1 MIDRLREVLGA
12 VSPHGAP
19 DARELSE
26 LLWLAAHI
34 APAGDEPAA
43 PAPEPAP
50 PVAAAPPP
58 PGPDGL
64 AEPPGPAPEPRAALH
79 HRPATGTAPPAGAAA
94 EVLVPTAP
102 MLSDPL
108 GVQRALRPVKRR
120 VPSRHRRELDED
132 ATAERIA
139 DTRLWTPVLVPESE
153 RWLALTLVVDTGP
166 TMRLWRPLARE
177 LAETLLRQGAFQN
190 VGVAYLTPTGR
201 VSSAP
206 GSPPRAPGTL
216 QDASGRHA
224 VLLLSDC
231 SGPHW
236 WNGRAAP
243 AVRRWAQAGPTAI
256 LQPLAESLWR
266 RTAAPTTPGVAV
278 LPRPGGPNTG
288 LRFTP
293 HDGAPPPGV
302 PVPVL
307 EVAPRWFG
315 AWARLVSGAGPQ
327 PAAIAAL
334 PSGPS
339 GPAPS
344 DRDVPVA
351 ERVRRFLRT
360 ASSDAA
366 ELAAHVAVSVPS
378 LPVMRLIQHGVLGGS
393 DPGRLAEVLLSGLLR
408 PLDDVRYEFV
418 PGAREALLDT
428 LPRPEAQHTRRVLEA
443 VSAEIERRAG
453 AAETF
458 RALLATADGPLTL
471 TADTPHFALL
481 TAPATSAPPA
491 PVPPAPNLLDVLGT
505 PLDDLIGDGWDRPGH
520 PTAVGVDGTGETVRV
535 DLLRDGRDMPHG
547 TIVGRRAE
555 RDRVL
560 RTLLFSLALG
570 HSPATAALAFADFS
584 GGASFVGLGS
594 LPHVVTA
601 VHSMSIDSPLFPRLL
616 TALEAE
622 RARRETLRSRAQS
635 TRDRSPATSPAL
647 VVVIDNVAPLLGAR
661 PELQE
666 PLFRLCEE
674 GPAQGIRFVL
684 CSPDETDLPFLPRW
698 RITVPGPDGGDSAS
712 LTTTGADAAP
722 VTFRPAHI
730 ALTESDPIVARMRE
744 RGPRAP
750 RLPWPDEPAEP
761 AAPSSDAGRPPPR
774 RSSTADDVLALNGAG
789 LEAAFTNAWR
799 LPVSIPRLPNIGH
812 DPDGNGFAAPFL
824 DLASGESGLVVGDN
838 LARQHILRVI
848 ALALAAKH
856 PPSQMTFAFAGLG
869 GHPLGETFSLPH
881 VLYSDEELLG
891 RPHKLQEFIDFLSAE
906 LATRRGHASPED
918 LPHLVLMAD
927 VSLTF
932 PSSRGEVGETL
943 LQAAQRG
950 KALGVKLI
958 LASSTVE
965 NTTIWSRFL
974 PFLDWRIAANRLPP
988 AELRTVLGQA
998 SLSFPDGDAYSV
1010 VTGDAPRRFTPA
1022 RLPSER
1028 GIAAFAEQATD
1039 RTRPAIPLSAEA
1051 KIQRIHEF
1059 LDRVPESTD
1068 RTTIEAFREL
1078 ARLEIGTIEAAE
1090 PDAPRHVMF
1099 EGRHCPEM
1107 RDAARL
1113 YGQMLA
1119 ETGLLEHGHV
1129 TEPSRTAFIGED
1141 AGGGVL
1147 FVRGEDLF
1155 SPATGELMGAAAEA
1169 LTEAVRRGTDPV
1181 VVLCV
1186 EDQRTALLREAPE
1199 LIGHFERSMDFSSA
1213 RFRDRAG
1220 DGDETAGAPASGLPD
1235 VLHASELPEIP
1246 GRRIPIGIA
1255 DRTHEPVL
1263 LDLEADR
1270 HLLISGP
1277 PDTGRAALVRLLIGE
1292 IATRHPAP
1300 ERVVYLLDPNGRLSE
1315 FAAGLEQDVL
1325 GRYGRTPAE
1334 IAEIMGAVRGDIALR
1349 RRLGQGI
1356 DVYLV
1361 MTGRV
1366 PLVATDPLPGLLPSL
1381 EKTGYNGLH
1390 LILNQQE
1397 SPLHAPPDPVAQR
1410 LHELG
1415 APAVLTGSS
1424 GQEARLWGVPRPGGG
1439 RGPRGRATFSRRG
1452 RHRLMQL
1459 AEPD

>member
-34 APAGDEPAA
+34 APAPDEPAA
-43 PAPEPAP
+43 PASGPVPPAVPDPAP
-50 PVAAAPPP
+50 AE
-58 PGPDGL
+58 PDGL
-64 AEPPGPAPEPRAALH
+64 AEPPGPAPEEPRTALH
-79 HRPATGTAPPAGAAA
+79 HRPATGTAPPAGTAA

-120 VPSRHRRELDED
+120 VPSRRRRELDED

-153 RWLALTLVVDTGP
+153 RWLTLTLVVDTGP

-177 LAETLLRQGAFQN
+177 LTEALLRQGAFQN
-190 VGVAYLTPTGR
+190 VGVAYLTATGR

-206 GSPPRAPGTL
+206 GSSPRAPGTL

-293 HDGAPPPGV
+293 LDGAPPPGV

-453 AAETF
+453 GTAETF
-458 RALLATADGPLTL
+458 RALLATADGPLAL

-481 TAPATSAPPA
+481 TTPAPAAPPA
-491 PVPPAPNLLDVLGT
+491 PASPAPHLLDVLGT
-505 PLDDLIGDGWDRPGH
+505 PVDDLIGDDWDRPRH
-520 PTAVGVDGTGETVRV
+520 PTAVGVDGTGGTVWV
-535 DLLRDGRDMPHG
+535 DVLRDGRGTPHG
-547 TIVGRRAE
+547 TIVGPRAE

-570 HSPATAALAFADFS
+570 HSPATATLAFADFS

-616 TALEAE
+616 TALETE
-622 RARRETLRSRAQS
+622 RSRREALR
-635 TRDRSPATSPAL
+635 TRGDEAPAAFPVL
-647 VVVIDNVAPLLGAR
+647 VVVIDNVGPLLGAR
-661 PELQE
+661 PELQD

-674 GPAQGIRFVL
+674 GPSQGIRFVF
-684 CSPDETDLPFLPRW
+684 CSPDETDLPFPPRW
-698 RITVPGPDGGDSAS
+698 RITVPGPEGGGTAS
-712 LTTTGADAAP
+712 LTHDGITP

-730 ALTESDPIVARMRE
+730 PLSDSDPIVERMRR
-744 RGPRAP
+744 RGPRPP
-750 RLPWPDEPAEP
+750 RLPWPDEPAVPP
-761 AAPSSDAGRPPPR
+761 APPAPAQPPSGAGPSSPPR
-774 RSSTADDVLALNGAG
+774 PSAADDVLALNGAG
-789 LEAAFTNAWR
+789 LGAAFTNAWR
-799 LPVSIPRLPNIGH
+799 LPVSVPRPPRIGH
-812 DPDGNGFAAPFL
+812 DPEGNEFAAPSL
-824 DLASGESGLVVGDN
+824 DLAAGGSGLVVGDVH
-838 LARQHILRVI
+838 ARRHVLRVI
-848 ALALAAKH
+848 ALALAVKY

-869 GHPLGETFSLPH
+869 EHPLGDVLPLPH
-881 VLYSDEELLG
+881 VLHSEEELLG
-891 RPHKLQEFIDFLSAE
+891 RPRELQEFIDFLSTE
-906 LATRRGHASPED
+906 LDTRRGHASPEE
-918 LPHLVLMAD
+918 LPHLVVMAD
-927 VSLTF
+927 LSLTF
-932 PSSRGEVGETL
+932 PSGKREVGETL
-943 LQAAQRG
+943 LQLAQRG
-950 KALGVKLI
+950 RTLGVKLI

-965 NTTIWSRFL
+965 NTTIWNRFL
-974 PFLDWRIAANRLPP
+974 PLLDWRIAANRLPP
-988 AELRTVLGQA
+988 AELRTVLGRA
-998 SLSFPDGDAYSV
+998 SLPFPDGDAYFV
-1010 VTGDAPRRFTPA
+1010 ATGDAARRFTPA
-1022 RLPSER
+1022 PLPPER
-1028 GIAAFAEQATD
+1028 AIAAFAEQAAGWA
-1039 RTRPAIPLSAEA
+1039 RPADP
-1051 KIQRIHEF
+1051 
-1059 LDRVPESTD
+1059 
-1068 RTTIEAFREL
+1068 
-1078 ARLEIGTIEAAE
+1078 AA
-1090 PDAPRHVMF
+1090 P
-1099 EGRHCPEM
+1099 
-1107 RDAARL
+1107 
-1113 YGQMLA
+1113 
-1119 ETGLLEHGHV
+1119 
-1129 TEPSRTAFIGED
+1129 
-1141 AGGGVL
+1141 
-1147 FVRGEDLF
+1147 
-1155 SPATGELMGAAAEA
+1155 
-1169 LTEAVRRGTDPV
+1169 
-1181 VVLCV
+1181 
-1186 EDQRTALLREAPE
+1186 EAP
-1199 LIGHFERSMDFSSA
+1199 SS
-1213 RFRDRAG
+1213 D
-1220 DGDETAGAPASGLPD
+1220 LPD
-1235 VLHASELPEIP
+1235 VLRADELPEVP
-1246 GRRIPIGIA
+1246 GHRIPIGIA
-1255 DRTHEPVL
+1255 DRTHKPVL
-1263 LDLEADR
+1263 LDLKADR

-1277 PDTGRAALVRLLIGE
+1277 SDTGRAALVRHLIRE
-1292 IATRHPAP
+1292 IAARHPVQD
-1300 ERVVYLLDPNGRLSE
+1300 RTIYLLDPRGRLSG
-1315 FAAGLEQDVL
+1315 FAAGLTRDVL
-1325 GRYGRTPAE
+1325 ARYGRTQAEMAE
-1334 IAEIMGAVRGDIALR
+1334 IVGAVMGNIALR
-1349 RRLGQGI
+1349 RRIGQGI
-1356 DVYLV
+1356 GIYLV
-1361 MTGRV
+1361 VTGRI
-1366 PLVATDPLPGLLPSL
+1366 PLDDGDPLLPLLPSL
-1381 EKTGYNGLH
+1381 EQSKVNDLH
-1390 LILNQQE
+1390 LILNQHE
-1397 SPLHAPPDPVAQR
+1397 SPAGVALDPVTTR
-1410 LHELG
+1410 LHWLG
-1415 APAVLTGSS
+1415 APAVLTGYS
-1424 GQEARLWGVPRPGGG
+1424 GQEARLWEVPPPPGG

-1452 RHRLMQL
+1452 THRLMQI
-1459 AEPD
+1459 AEAD

>member
-34 APAGDEPAA
+34 APAPDEPAD
-43 PAPEPAP
+43 PAPDPVPPAVP
-50 PVAAAPPP
+50 DPPP
-58 PGPDGL
+58 AGPDGL
-64 AEPPGPAPEPRAALH
+64 AKPPGPAPEEPRTALH
-79 HRPATGTAPPAGAAA
+79 HRPATGTAPPAGTAA

-153 RWLALTLVVDTGP
+153 RWLTLTLVVDTGP

-177 LAETLLRQGAFQN
+177 LTEALLRQGAFQN
-190 VGVAYLTPTGR
+190 VGVAYLTATGR

-206 GSPPRAPGTL
+206 GSSPRAPGTL

-293 HDGAPPPGV
+293 LDGAPPPGV

-360 ASSDAA
+360 ASADAA

-453 AAETF
+453 GTAETF
-458 RALLATADGPLTL
+458 RALLATADGPLAL
-471 TADTPHFALL
+471 TADTPHFALV
-481 TAPATSAPPA
+481 TTPAPAAPPA
-491 PVPPAPNLLDVLGT
+491 PASPAPHLLDVLGT
-505 PLDDLIGDGWDRPGH
+505 PVDDLIGDDWDRPRH
-520 PTAVGVDGTGETVRV
+520 PTAVGVDGTGRTVWV
-535 DLLRDGRDMPHG
+535 DLLRDGRGTPHG
-547 TIVGRRAE
+547 TIVGPRAE

-616 TALEAE
+616 TALETE
-622 RARRETLRSRAQS
+622 RSRREALRSR
-635 TRDRSPATSPAL
+635 TRGDEAPAAFPVL
-647 VVVIDNVAPLLGAR
+647 VVVIDNAGPLLGAR
-661 PELQE
+661 PELQD

-674 GPAQGIRFVL
+674 GPSQGIRFVF
-684 CSPDETDLPFLPRW
+684 CSPDETDLPFPPRW
-698 RITVPGPDGGDSAS
+698 RITVPGPEGGGTAS
-712 LTTTGADAAP
+712 LTHDGITP

-730 ALTESDPIVARMRE
+730 PLSDSDPIVERMRR
-744 RGPRAP
+744 RGPRPP
-750 RLPWPDEPAEP
+750 RLPWPDEPAVPPAPAEP
-761 AAPSSDAGRPPPR
+761 PSGAGPSSPPQL
-774 RSSTADDVLALNGAG
+774 SAADDVLALNGAG
-789 LEAAFTNAWR
+789 LGAAFTNAWR
-799 LPVSIPRLPNIGH
+799 LPVSVPRPPRIGH
-812 DPDGNGFAAPFL
+812 DPEGNEFAASSL
-824 DLASGESGLVVGDN
+824 DLAAGGSGLVVGDVH
-838 LARQHILRVI
+838 ARRHVLRVI
-848 ALALAAKH
+848 ALALAAKY

-869 GHPLGETFSLPH
+869 EHPLGDVLPLPH
-881 VLYSDEELLG
+881 VLHSEEELLG
-891 RPHKLQEFIDFLSAE
+891 RPRELQEFLDFLSAE
-906 LATRRGHASPED
+906 LDTRRGHASPEE
-918 LPHLVLMAD
+918 LPHLVVMAD
-927 VSLTF
+927 LSLTF
-932 PSSRGEVGETL
+932 PSGKRELGETL
-943 LQAAQRG
+943 LQLAQRG
-950 KALGVKLI
+950 RTLGVKLI

-965 NTTIWSRFL
+965 NTTIWNRFL
-974 PFLDWRIAANRLPP
+974 PLLDWRIAANRLPP
-988 AELRTVLGQA
+988 AELRTVLGRA
-998 SLSFPDGDAYSV
+998 SLPFPDGDAYFV
-1010 VTGDAPRRFTPA
+1010 ATGDAPRRFTPA
-1022 RLPSER
+1022 PLPPER
-1028 GIAAFAEQATD
+1028 AIAAFAEQAAAWA
-1039 RTRPAIPLSAEA
+1039 RPA
-1051 KIQRIHEF
+1051 
-1059 LDRVPESTD
+1059 
-1068 RTTIEAFREL
+1068 
-1078 ARLEIGTIEAAE
+1078 
-1090 PDAPRHVMF
+1090 AP
-1099 EGRHCPEM
+1099 
-1107 RDAARL
+1107 
-1113 YGQMLA
+1113 
-1119 ETGLLEHGHV
+1119 
-1129 TEPSRTAFIGED
+1129 PS
-1141 AGGGVL
+1141 AGGG
-1147 FVRGEDLF
+1147 
-1155 SPATGELMGAAAEA
+1155 
-1169 LTEAVRRGTDPV
+1169 
-1181 VVLCV
+1181 
-1186 EDQRTALLREAPE
+1186 
-1199 LIGHFERSMDFSSA
+1199 
-1213 RFRDRAG
+1213 
-1220 DGDETAGAPASGLPD
+1220 
-1235 VLHASELPEIP
+1235 LPERL
-1246 GRRIPIGIA
+1246 GRDELGMVSGGRIPIGVQGDGRETVALDFDVRPHLAVYGSAGTGKTNVLRLILEA
-1255 DRTHEPVL
+1255 LGRERRTPCFVIDPAGGLRETVLSQRSAGRPLPETYATTSSQGRDLVLGVARL
-1263 LDLEADR
+1263 LDEEERGQEAYLVVDDQDLLSAEMFVALHPHLDR
-1270 HLLISGP
+1270 RRPRLHLVLARTDVRTGEE
-1277 PDTGRAALVRLLIGE
+1277 PDPLLMLGQPGF
-1292 IATRHPAP
+1292 ATLRMGVA
-1300 ERVVYLLDPNGRLSE
+1300 DS
-1315 FAAGLEQDVL
+1315 A
-1325 GRYGRTPAE
+1325 GRTVP
-1334 IAEIMGAVRGDIALR
+1334 GRGV
-1349 RRLGQGI
+1349 LGQGADHVI
-1356 DVYLV
+1356 VQ
-1361 MTGRV
+1361 
-1366 PLVATDPLPGLLPSL
+1366 VA
-1381 EKTGYNGLH
+1381 E
-1390 LILNQQE
+1390 
-1397 SPLHAPPDPVAQR
+1397 AP
-1410 LHELG
+1410 
-1415 APAVLTGSS
+1415 
-1424 GQEARLWGVPRPGGG
+1424 
-1439 RGPRGRATFSRRG
+1439 
-1452 RHRLMQL
+1452 
-1459 AEPD
+1459 